1 MRYFLMIFLF
11 GCSVTAQKPSNDLKD
26 DAEFQALI
34 KRTEESAK
42 QSVVAQAKA
51 DEAQKQIVMETVSK
65 IVKLKTELNEVKA
78 KLDSIDID
86 TGSTYIIL
94 PISNHKEN

>member
-11 GCSVTAQKPSNDLKD
+11 SCSVTAQKPSNDLKD

-51 DEAQKQIVMETVSK
+51 DEAQKQIVTETVSK

-78 KLDSIDID
+78 KLDSATID
-86 TGSTYIIL
+86 TVMPFDIL
-94 PISNHKEN
+94 PISSHKDF